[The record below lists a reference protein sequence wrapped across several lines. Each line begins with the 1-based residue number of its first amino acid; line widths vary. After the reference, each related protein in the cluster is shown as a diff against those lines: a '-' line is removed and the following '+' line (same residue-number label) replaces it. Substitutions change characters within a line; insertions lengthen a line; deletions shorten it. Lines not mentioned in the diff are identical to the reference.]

1 LKVDGGGRKKGRRG
15 RGEEEQENKRQP
27 ASDAEVET
35 ARLRKERCVDLPEAT
50 SFIYLGMKQL
60 ILDWVLNHI
69 RATNEV
75 PSFERRLHAFEC

>member
-15 RGEEEQENKRQP
+15 RGEEEQEDKRQP
-27 ASDAEVET
+27 ASDAVET